1 MSARGAIFLP
11 NGNVVRDQAAR
22 CPKWG
27 HFPRCEKKSGW
38 AFLLI
43 FPVPQLNLPLQKIR
57 QFPTGLIKATL
68 VPVQV
73 LKTKKMPSSGQ
84 QRLVI
89 FPKGL

>member
-1 MSARGAIFLP
+1 MSAYAAIFLP

-22 CPKWG
+22 CPKRG
-27 HFPRCEKKSGW
+27 HSPRCEKKSGW
-38 AFLLI
+38 AFILI

-57 QFPTGLIKATL
+57 QVLTGLIKATL

-73 LKTKKMPSSGQ
+73 LKTKKMPSFGQ

-89 FPKGL
+89 FPKEL